1 MSFVR
6 KLHKAMPPPEVDG
19 LELHELLS
27 AKAKE
32 SWLRDS
38 KGGAF
43 VTRKMFGDA
52 VFQFAYP
59 WVDGAT
65 AENYVQFLQGL
76 FSLLAEEVGREKWC
90 WKEDVHVDDR
100 LTMEEEAAP
109 APAPRPAFVAMT
121 MPAPKPA
128 PAAPVPAPK
137 PVAVPKGCKIH
148 SPRAFVDCEGC
159 TRAARAVLASAPT
172 TKTSGAFSLS
182 APRPARAAAPA
193 PAPAPAP
200 TPFYFGASG
209 SWGPPPPREEAVRVP
224 MTSYVLPSWP
234 RASAPPP
241 VTGGRDMWSSQPSR
255 RAEKHSLVHAPW
267 AKNSAAPR
275 EALEGG
281 DSEVLLD
288 CRLCRATFASRS
300 ALQAH
305 CAAAHRAEQQQG
317 WWTVLP
323 FEMRAREQEPVEEEH
338 LFELPQGEVHRKTQ
352 AERQAKNA
360 LSKMAQHLTLS
371 RVGPPVG
378 ETLKHLARSGFP
390 G

>member
-6 KLHKAMPPPEVDG
+6 KLHKAMPSPEVDG

-52 VFQFAYP
+52 VFQFAYA

-76 FSLLAEEVGREKWC
+76 FSLLAEEVGCEKWC
-90 WKEDVHVDDR
+90 WREDVHVDDR

-109 APAPRPAFVAMT
+109 APVPRPAFAAMT

-128 PAAPVPAPK
+128 PPPAT
-137 PVAVPKGCKIH
+137 ARSNGRSNGRCG
-148 SPRAFVDCEGC
+148 EGC
-159 TRAARAVLASAPT
+159 SR
-172 TKTSGAFSLS
+172 
-182 APRPARAAAPA
+182 AAPA
-193 PAPAPAP
+193 PAPATTKAFPFEPFSWSAPRPPRPIDLTPYRP
-200 TPFYFGASG
+200 TPFYGASG
-209 SWGPPPPREEAVRVP
+209 SWGPPPSRQDVVREP
-224 MTSYVLPSWP
+224 MDSYVLPGWR

-241 VTGGRDMWSSQPSR
+241 VTGGREMWSSQPSR
-255 RAEKHSLVHAPW
+255 WTDKHSVVHSPW
-267 AKNSAAPR
+267 ASNGAAPR
-275 EALEGG
+275 AELEGG

-323 FEMRAREQEPVEEEH
+323 FEMRAREQEPVEEKH
-338 LFELPQGEVHRKTQ
+338 VFELPQGEVHRKTQ

-371 RVGPPVG
+371 RVGPPVS
-378 ETLKHLARSGFP
+378 ETLRHLARSGYP